1 MLKHFRPPLIL
12 GGFSMDPGLLLPYF
26 KSGIGHHC
34 PVTKETGQNFIL
46 QRDLS
51 GKLVRMYDN
60 CTAIVIAE
68 PPPPHVATTPVPPT
82 VLSKLTCVTIESRP
96 PPVFMVSTQPLSQ
109 VSTALV

>member
-1 MLKHFRPPLIL
+1 MLQQLQPPLIL
-12 GGFSMDPGLLLPYF
+12 GDFPMDPGLLLPYF

-34 PVTKETGQNFIL
+34 PVTKETGQNFIS

-68 PPPPHVATTPVPPT
+68 PPPPHVATTPLQFLAGWPVSLFSLGHPQYSWFL
-82 VLSKLTCVTIESRP
+82 LSH
-96 PPVFMVSTQPLSQ
+96 
-109 VSTALV
+109 